1 MLFLLTAFFLLK
13 AIAKIRIIFD
23 MASIFGEDRLL
34 EGSFFVY
41 RIIPNRSFGRTRC
54 GNLSQRY
61 SVTVLQFGIDFSHC

>member
-34 EGSFFVY
+34 EDTLKLF
-41 RIIPNRSFGRTRC
+41 
-54 GNLSQRY
+54 L
-61 SVTVLQFGIDFSHC
+61 TVFTDIRPVIVNVAI